1 VAILQRL
8 LVPVTRFYPVGLVH
22 SERARWKPLIVA
34 MSELGME
41 EWTQKLAKC
50 PREDYMG
57 RSFPVLVTGA
67 RRFANSLL
75 LTWRFLPSRHRS
87 LIRPLPTP

>member
-1 VAILQRL
+1 
-8 LVPVTRFYPVGLVH
+8 
-22 SERARWKPLIVA
+22 
-34 MSELGME
+34 ME

-67 RRFANSLL
+67 RRYANSLL
-75 LTWRFLPSRHRS
+75 LTWRFLPFRHRS